1 MVSKAQKTQILSV
14 GFTGVVLGVGLIP
27 VGASKAQAASDTLP
41 IVSPAEAH
49 EDETTAV
56 LALPEVTA
64 DLPAPE
70 ADHSRYVAV
79 VSTWLA
85 DATAQSTGETIVAG
99 LPTEPPT
106 EPSTELPTEL
116 PTVAFASD
124 QAPVAEAQTLPNVTL
139 PSPGAA
145 AVLVMPEWQQSPA
158 QIAYNQAVQ
167 PSLQILAESN
177 KAQTEAG
184 SQPLVMPDWLRS
196 PVQIAD
202 SRNVVISRVV
212 SSDPNARP
220 DQRLALLPIQT
231 TTLGELSDRLSDPN
245 APLTWSTRSVASPVI
260 LSDRVIDP
268 PESVAVSPTWTNPE
282 YSELTLPVSNAGE
295 RFLLGSDRTVPRL
308 AISSPGL
315 SDPNQVIYDVRSL
328 PQIAITPME
337 MASADEAAIAVSA
350 QQVDILTPQ
359 SGAILNIP
367 STPVT
372 LRFPVGAKIALIV
385 NGQLIDSSQV
395 GRTETDPNT
404 QLRIQTWYGI
414 PLEAGD
420 NLIEVISTETG
431 QVFASAPI
439 IVRGQPEELTLFAPQ
454 TLPADGSSTAT
465 IRGQLVDGVG
475 ISSVWNTTV
484 TLNASDGRFLGADQ
498 APDQPGFQVPVI
510 NGEFSAELQ
519 SSLTSHLVQLQAA
532 TSGFETFRQIQFI
545 TPQRPTLISGVVDLR
560 FGARGT
566 DYYSSRREFLP
577 LDRDNSY
584 ALDVN
589 AAVFATGNLGEWLYT
604 GAYNSRRPL
613 NENCQGESGLFQTE
627 GGSCDNTYPTTGDGS
642 YSEASAPSLDSV
654 YLRLERTSPSNGAA
668 TDYALWGDYGTEEF
682 ATAAQFFTATSRQFH
697 GFKANYN
704 FGNLAVTGLYA
715 NNVEGFQRDTLAPD
729 GTSGFYFTSLRN
741 IVPGSENVY
750 FEVEELERPG
760 TVLERRQLSRGLDYD
775 IDYDR
780 GTLLFNDPVRRTD
793 INNIGQLLVRRI
805 VTTYQYEGGGNT
817 NVVAGRLQYDLDG
830 QPEQN
835 SWLGTSYFNEAQG
848 DRNFTL
854 YGADTRIA
862 LGESAQ
868 LIAEIAQSSSSFA
881 SVGNAAGSTVSGT
894 AYRLE
899 IDGNLGDRLTARSY
913 FRSTGAGFTN
923 AATTSFVPGQ
933 TRYGA
938 DIIGQLT
945 DTTALRARFDHEDN
959 FGVAPQVTDLSPLLA
974 GFNNP
979 LTNPAGTPLDNSL
992 TTYSLGVT
1000 QKIGASTAEVDWIH
1014 RDRSDRLS
1022 TFANSNVS
1030 TDQLRSRFTTPLA
1043 QNLTFVAQNELNLS
1057 SAVDP
1062 IYPSRT
1068 LLGLNWEA
1076 LPWLN
1081 VGVNQIFYGGGG
1093 NNRGSSTSIDVSG
1106 EHTFASNTTVRGR
1119 LSAIDGS
1126 QVGGS
1131 IGLEQ
1136 GINLAPGLDLDLG
1149 YEKVFSTLGNA
1160 TAAGTQLSES
1170 VAGANASA
1178 LALAGGESYSVGLS
1192 YSDNPS
1198 FQASSRFEHRTS
1210 TNGSNTVFTLSAVG
1224 RLTPDLTILGD
1235 YRLANAANQNITG
1248 LGTTS
1253 LLKLGLAYRNLED
1266 DRFNALL
1273 RYEYRLNPNSIPSAT
1288 SFGTSSETQEHLLAA
1303 EAIYAPNW
1311 QWELYGK
1318 YAVRNSSTSIDGASG
1333 RFAANSTVQLAQARA
1348 TYRLGYKWDV
1358 VGEARWLG
1366 GDGYSETGFAI
1377 ETGYYPLPDLRVSAG
1392 YSAGAAND
1400 RDFGNNRSAGG
1411 FYFGITAK
1419 LSGLLNGFGSQPT
1432 APYQQVPSSIAPSVT
1447 EVSATEMPAGDMP
1460 IGEAPTAEAPS
1471 NRYPTATEL

>member
-1 MVSKAQKTQILSV
+1 MVSKKQKAQILRA
-14 GFTGVVLGVGLIP
+14 GLTGVLLGIGLIP
-27 VGASKAQAASDTLP
+27 VGASKVQAASDSL
-41 IVSPAEAH
+41 SAEAH
-49 EDETTAV
+49 EDDATAV
-56 LALPEVTA
+56 LALPEITDGLA
-64 DLPAPE
+64 APE
-70 ADHSRYVAV
+70 ADRSSYVAV
-79 VSTWLA
+79 VPTWVA
-85 DATAQSTGETIVAG
+85 DSD
-99 LPTEPPT
+99 P
-106 EPSTELPTEL
+106 
-116 PTVAFASD
+116 AS
-124 QAPVAEAQTLPNVTL
+124 
-139 PSPGAA
+139 
-145 AVLVMPEWQQSPA
+145 
-158 QIAYNQAVQ
+158 
-167 PSLQILAESN
+167 
-177 KAQTEAG
+177 AG
-184 SQPLVMPDWLRS
+184 SEPFVTPDWLRS

-202 SRNVVISRVV
+202 SRNVVISRVI
-212 SSDPNARP
+212 SPDPNVTP
-220 DQRLALLPIQT
+220 DQRLALLSIPT

-245 APLTWSTRSVASPVI
+245 APLTWSTRAVT
-260 LSDRVIDP
+260 LSDRVIDT
-268 PESVAVSPTWTNPE
+268 PEPVAVSPAWTNLE
-282 YSELTLPVSNAGE
+282 YLDLTLPASNAGD
-295 RFLLGSDRTVPRL
+295 RFLLGSDRAVPRL
-308 AISSPGL
+308 AVSSPGL
-315 SDPNQVIYDVRSL
+315 SDPNQVIYDVRGL
-328 PQIAITPME
+328 PQIAITPIE
-337 MASADEAAIAVSA
+337 MASAEEEAAITVSA

-367 STPVT
+367 STPIA

-431 QVFASAPI
+431 QVFASAPV
-439 IVRGQPEELTLFAPQ
+439 IVRGQPEDLTLFAPQ

-484 TLNASDGRFLGADQ
+484 TLNASDGRFLGTDQ

-510 NGEFSAELQ
+510 NGEFSADLQ
-519 SSLTSHLVQLQAA
+519 SSLTSHLVQLQAT

-560 FGARGT
+560 LGARGT

-584 ALDVN
+584 ALAVN
-589 AAVFATGNLGEWLYT
+589 AAVFATGNLGKWLYS
-604 GAYNSRRPL
+604 GAYNSRRAL
-613 NENCQGESGLFQTE
+613 NQNCQGESGLFQTE
-627 GGSCDNTYPTTGDGS
+627 GGFCDNTYPTTGDGS

-654 YLRLERTSPSNGAA
+654 YLRLERTSPSNGAG

-704 FGNLAVTGLYA
+704 FGNLAVAGLYA
-715 NNVEGFQRDTLAPD
+715 NNVKGFQRDTLAPD
-729 GTSGFYFTSLRN
+729 GTSGFYFTSQRN

-793 INNIGQLLVRRI
+793 LNNIGQLLVRRI

-817 NVVAGRLQYDLDG
+817 HVVAGRLQYDLDG

-835 SWLGTSYFNEAQG
+835 SWLGTSYFNERQG

-854 YGADTRIA
+854 YGADTSIA

-881 SVGNAAGSTVSGT
+881 AVGNAAGNTASDTVSGT

-899 IDGNLGDRLTARSY
+899 ISGDLSDRITARSY

-938 DIIGQLT
+938 DVIGQLT
-945 DTTALRARFDHEDN
+945 DTTSLRAQFDHEDN

-974 GFNNP
+974 GFTNP
-979 LTNPAGTPLDNSL
+979 FTNPAGTPLDNSL

-1014 RDRSDRLS
+1014 RDRRDRLN
-1022 TFANSNVS
+1022 TIANASVS
-1030 TDQLRSRFTTPLA
+1030 TDQIRSRFTTPLA

-1076 LPWLN
+1076 FPWLN
-1081 VGVNQIFYGGGG
+1081 IGVNQIFYGGGG

-1119 LSAIDGS
+1119 LSAIDGY

-1131 IGLEQ
+1131 LGLEQ

-1149 YEKVFSTLGNA
+1149 YEKIFSTLGNA

-1192 YSDNPS
+1192 YSNNPS

-1210 TNGSNTVFTLSAVG
+1210 TNGSNTVFTLSAAG
-1224 RLTPDLTILGD
+1224 RATPSLTILGD
-1235 YRLANAANQNITG
+1235 YRLASAANQNITG

-1288 SFGTSSETQEHLLAA
+1288 NFGTGTETQEHLLAA

-1311 QWELYGK
+1311 QWEFYGK
-1318 YAVRNSSTSIDGASG
+1318 YAVRNSSTSIDGANG
-1333 RFAANSTVQLAQARA
+1333 RFATNSTVQLAQTRA
-1348 TYRLGYKWDV
+1348 TYRLGYQWDV

-1366 GDGYSETGFAI
+1366 GGGYSETGFAV

-1400 RDFGNNRSAGG
+1400 RDFGSDRSAGG

-1447 EVSATEMPAGDMP
+1447 EVSVTEMPT
-1460 IGEAPTAEAPS
+1460 GEAPTAEAS
-1471 NRYPTATEL
+1471 RNNSPTATEL